1 MTALML
7 IDDYKTGCTRYEGF
21 GCINDVHA
29 LIEEHAASKKQISE
43 LHSAVMGG
51 RLGDVFS
58 YFVSA
63 AGQNSLHETLRV
75 ERFFNTER
83 AMCALDEDYW
93 NRLIDVIN
101 VKNFMPAEKRDE
113 WFDSLNKWRKAD
125 RFSLASVKPVPF
137 DRDSALSTAKSLL
150 DERKDFFS
158 EMVDGVFQKLS
169 PHHFTNK
176 AEGFSVRMIVDNV
189 MPSINRN
196 YDKQEYINDLRKII
210 GLLFNREGAEKV
222 TSHQLFNDLQ
232 KYYGEWVSIDG
243 DAIALKPHKSGT
255 VHVQIS
261 QEIADA
267 LNVVLAYRYPNVIP
281 MKKARGNGRQKN
293 TFSSDRTYQ
302 LFSEPLPFA
311 VSDYFG
317 EMARKGVKPKTHD
330 GMTPC
335 YEYSLPGT
343 YLHSQ
348 ATNDDVARIYAM
360 VGGVVKEENAL
371 TYLFDYDPAPVFEH
385 LFINGTLPDQKS
397 HQLYPTKNDIRNTA
411 LDMAEVQEHHTV
423 IDPSAGFGDL
433 IDSLPRNAATTA
445 IEIHSLAATVLRAK
459 GFNTVHGD
467 FLAQYPASVGL
478 FDRVIMNP
486 PYSEGRWEKHVT
498 HALSFIKPGGKLVA
512 VLPASA
518 PKSTKMNNIGGG
530 YDVSF
535 SKEYPQAFEGTFVNV
550 VVMVVDRHE

>member
-7 IDDYKTGCTRYEGF
+7 IDDYKTGCTHYEGF

-29 LIEEHAASKKQISE
+29 LIEEHATSKKQIIE
-43 LHSAVMGG
+43 LHSKVMGS

-75 ERFFNTER
+75 ERFFDPER
-83 AMCALDEDYW
+83 AMCALDQDYW

-101 VKNFMPAEKRDE
+101 VKNFMPAEKRNE
-113 WFDSLNKWRKAD
+113 WFDSLNEWRKAD
-125 RFSLASVKPVPF
+125 RYSLASVKPVPF
-137 DRDSALSTAKSLL
+137 NRETALSTAKSLL

-158 EMVDGVFQKLS
+158 EMVDGVFKNLS
-169 PHHFTNK
+169 PHHYTNK
-176 AEGFSVRMIVDNV
+176 SEGFSVRMIVDKA
-189 MPSINRN
+189 MPSVNSN

-210 GLLFNREGAEKV
+210 GLLFNREGAENV

-243 DAIALKPHKSGT
+243 DSIALKPHKSGT
-255 VHVQIS
+255 VHVQVS

-293 TFSSDRTYQ
+293 TFSSDRTYS
-302 LFSEPLPFA
+302 LLSEPLPFT

-330 GMTPC
+330 GMPPR

-348 ATNDDVARIYAM
+348 STNDDVARIYTM
-360 VGGVVKEENAL
+360 VGGVSKEDNAM

-397 HQLYPTKNDIRNTA
+397 HQFYPTKNDIRKTA
-411 LDMAEVQEHHTV
+411 LDMAEVQGHHTV

-433 IDSLPRNAATTA
+433 IDSLPRNAATTT
-445 IEIHSLAATVLRAK
+445 IEIHSLAAAVLRAK
-459 GFNTVHGD
+459 GFNTIHGD
-467 FLAQYPASVGL
+467 FLTQHPASVGL

-486 PYSEGRWEKHVT
+486 PYSEGRWVKHVT
-498 HALSFIKPGGKLVA
+498 HALNFIKPGGKLVA

-518 PKSTKMNNIGGG
+518 PQSTSMTNIGGG

-550 VVMVVDRHE
+550 VIMVVDRHE